1 MPHAPIIEP
10 SRRISHRTPHHTFL
24 LCDMLLLLSSET
36 FLHPPRIRR
45 RHMPFIAAALYLLT
59 YIDKLSRA
67 WKTPTKWYP
76 IPIALGALVLVAVQ
90 WRKQKPK
97 EPLVE
102 TQGPDGAVVRA
113 EGPWQV
119 SSH

>member
-1 MPHAPIIEP
+1 
-10 SRRISHRTPHHTFL
+10 
-24 LCDMLLLLSSET
+24 
-36 FLHPPRIRR
+36 
-45 RHMPFIAAALYLLT
+45 MPFIAAALYLLT

>member
-1 MPHAPIIEP
+1 
-10 SRRISHRTPHHTFL
+10 
-24 LCDMLLLLSSET
+24 
-36 FLHPPRIRR
+36 
-45 RHMPFIAAALYLLT
+45 MPFIAAALYLLT

-76 IPIALGALVLVAVQ
+76 IPIAVGALVLVAVQ
-90 WRKQKPK
+90 WRKQKRE

-102 TQGPDGAVVRA
+102 TQGPDGAVIRA

-119 SSH
+119 SSPWWTWRHWVTCRSCVGHATTRPEMAGQATVLEIRLSWM